1 MERLIDR
8 VIDLRWAVVVKLN
21 GEFGEAKAC
30 THA

>member
-1 MERLIDR
+1 MIGRLID
-8 VIDLRWAVVVKLN
+8 LCWAVVVKLN